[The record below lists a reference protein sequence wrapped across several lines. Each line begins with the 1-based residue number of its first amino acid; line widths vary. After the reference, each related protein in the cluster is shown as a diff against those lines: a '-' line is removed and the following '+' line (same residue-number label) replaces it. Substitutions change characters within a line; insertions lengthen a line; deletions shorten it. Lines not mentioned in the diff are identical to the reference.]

1 MGGDAG
7 FLPPPIGLDHSR
19 IKNLMLSPTLGSAQT
34 PQKKY
39 LLFLFPELGP
49 SSFDR
54 SRRGED
60 DGDNEK
66 PPDPPKD
73 RLLNPISKKVNIE
86 IRKNS
91 KIRKTLKNIEFQY
104 SLKKRISKK

>member
-1 MGGDAG
+1 MVY
-7 FLPPPIGLDHSR
+7 
-19 IKNLMLSPTLGSAQT
+19 SPLLRR
-34 PQKKY
+34 PQKSTY
-39 LLFLFPELGP
+39 SLQFPELRP

-73 RLLNPISKKVNIE
+73 RLLNTISKKVNIE

-91 KIRKTLKNIEFQY
+91 KIRKTLKNTEFQY
-104 SLKKRISKK
+104 SLEKTSKKVRQSGAEFL